1 MTIPAL
7 TLPPVV
13 PNRWSDAPDVFVN
26 NTQAFLDWMSI
37 HGNELGPWATSVA
50 ATFSGTD
57 FNATS
62 TTSLT
67 VGTGSKTLTV
77 QAGKLY
83 QIGQFVIIA
92 YTTTPANFMYGQV
105 TAYNSVTGSL
115 TVNVSAIGGSGTQTA
130 WSVGLAPN
138 TAAYMPIAGGTFTD
152 KVTTATPA
160 AGQEAL
166 IIPHGA
172 APTAPANG
180 SIWST
185 AVAFFTQINGV
196 AQTQMTLAGGTLTG
210 LIATIASAIGGAGL
224 RVPHGAAPTS
234 PVNGDIWSTTA
245 AFFARINGVTRQ
257 LATLNAAETLTSKT
271 LGDPVVTG
279 SLTNTPAAITDAAA
293 FVINPRNGAIQT
305 ITLGANRTPTKA
317 GWVTGDSMRLMVTG
331 AGFTLDFTTVAVTW
345 IGGVAPTL
353 ESSGYTV
360 IELWQVGATIY
371 GTTHEIP
378 AVAAATLPG
387 INYVG
392 GVTATGTLVANPSTP
407 SVSLTG
413 LTGGLGSAP
422 IAGDVVVVV
431 LSAGLNA
438 DQVLTMTT
446 AGFTKEKDSYVA
458 GTNPCNFGIWYK
470 VMTGTPDTSIALSI
484 PRPSIGTYSIAI
496 QVFRGV
502 DPTTQIDATTTTAA
516 LTTSILA
523 NPPSNTPVTSLN
535 LLLAIGGGA
544 HSLGSAPT
552 FGAAAMTNFITAGQA
567 NDGGSFGSTVGMGYL
582 RNVAAANDPAAFTFS
597 TSDNTAYCSL
607 GVTMILRAA

>member
-1 MTIPAL
+1 MAL
-7 TLPPVV
+7 TTTRLGLNVF
-13 PNRWSDAPDVFVN
+13 DAVSGTHTVAETPAVNDLILIVIAAVGNTANVAPTDN
-26 NTQAFLDWMSI
+26 NTD
-37 HGNELGPWATSVA
+37 GLGTYTRVTTGVKAISADTMQLWVRNSRIG
-50 ATFSGTD
+50 S
-57 FNATS
+57 ATS
-62 TTSLT
+62 TTFTHAPGASSGGGLT
-67 VGTGSKTLTV
+67 VIKITGS
-77 QAGKLY
+77 
-83 QIGQFVIIA
+83 
-92 YTTTPANFMYGQV
+92 P
-105 TAYNSVTGSL
+105 
-115 TVNVSAIGGSGTQTA
+115 
-130 WSVGLAPN
+130 
-138 TAAYMPIAGGTFTD
+138 
-152 KVTTATPA
+152 
-160 AGQEAL
+160 
-166 IIPHGA
+166 
-172 APTAPANG
+172 
-180 SIWST
+180 
-185 AVAFFTQINGV
+185 
-196 AQTQMTLAGGTLTG
+196 
-210 LIATIASAIGGAGL
+210 
-224 RVPHGAAPTS
+224 
-234 PVNGDIWSTTA
+234 
-245 AFFARINGVTRQ
+245 
-257 LATLNAAETLTSKT
+257 
-271 LGDPVVTG
+271 
-279 SLTNTPAAITDAAA
+279 ITDAAA

-458 GTNPCNFGIWYK
+458 GPNPCNFGIWYK
-470 VMTGTPDTSIALSI
+470 VMTGTPNTSIALSI

-502 DPTTQIDATTTTAA
+502 DPTTQIDATTTTAE

-523 NPPSNTPVTSLN
+523 DPPSNTPVTSLN

-567 NDGGSFGSTVGMGYL
+567 NGGASFGSTVGMGYL

-597 TSDNTAYCSL
+597 TTDNAAYCSL